1 MDISEFS
8 AVHMAHRFTVPPRKN
23 IETVPTI
30 TVPAITVPPRENIE
44 TVPLITVQVTVTR
57 KNRYGSVSPKTS
69 WGKMVTII
77 YALVGIPL
85 MLLYLSTTGDLL
97 ARSFRRLYGKLCGVS
112 NQKPQ
117 CPCTN
122 PVRVPVTLC
131 LIIVLAYICSGAVLF
146 HRLENWSLL
155 EGSYFCFTSLGTIG
169 FGDLLPGQ
177 NAEEIS
183 LCACS
188 AYILTGMALV
198 AMCFSL
204 VQDEVINLLRYIGAT
219 CTRNKM
225 LKRPQTEGAAPIKRP
240 PMVNKIPPMLQHNS
254 LPRKSNFQRNT
265 PARRSAGAEPL
276 IEYFVP
282 RSVSEFDLSIATG
295 DTPIT
300 GNFLPLTVRVPRK
313 MQNKQKEKMVTFEDE
328 MAVRLNKDPEL
339 QDTSVVDDFN
349 TVKRELKQFKNL
361 KLCEGLKKC
370 DENCS
375 CNAEAE
381 CDICK
386 VIDFT
391 MKKDKL

>member
-1 MDISEFS
+1 MICDPRSSPTTPSYPGYPPHSPYLRRASPPGSPAPKKCCFEHKEPRETFFCCCYTCSGNKTTSILATLGVCCLVLAYTILGAFVFMTLEGGIHHDTAVAASKLDPKSETS
-8 AVHMAHRFTVPPRKN
+8 IPNAGELRA
-23 IETVPTI
+23 ETVDRLWSI
-30 TVPAITVPPRENIE
+30 TENLNILYRENWTRLAAE
-44 TVPLITVQVTVTR
+44 EVLLFQEALFKTLRHSDGGQLGSGTVYYGQQMHKWSFSSSFLYSLTLITTIG
-57 KNRYGSVSPKTS
+57 YGSVSPRTS
-69 WGKMVTII
+69 WGKLVTIL

-97 ARSFRRLYGKLCGVS
+97 ARSFRRLYGKLCGIGS
-112 NQKPQ
+112 QKP
-117 CPCTN
+117 PCSCAN

-225 LKRPQTEGAAPIKRP
+225 LKVRDEECP
-240 PMVNKIPPMLQHNS
+240 
-254 LPRKSNFQRNT
+254 
-265 PARRSAGAEPL
+265 
-276 IEYFVP
+276 
-282 RSVSEFDLSIATG
+282 TG
-295 DTPIT
+295 
-300 GNFLPLTVRVPRK
+300 
-313 MQNKQKEKMVTFEDE
+313 
-328 MAVRLNKDPEL
+328 
-339 QDTSVVDDFN
+339 TS
-349 TVKRELKQFKNL
+349 
-361 KLCEGLKKC
+361 
-370 DENCS
+370 
-375 CNAEAE
+375 
-381 CDICK
+381 
-386 VIDFT
+386 
-391 MKKDKL
+391 

>member
-1 MDISEFS
+1 MTTLLVMRLCRLLSVERAVLTILPYSSRKQNSNSQSSVFTETSFSLRDHFPPTLTTFFTSEFS
-8 AVHMAHRFTVPPRKN
+8 AISGKFSQYKYSKYSCIQTKRQPLYTHFYFSWNNLRFFFPG
-23 IETVPTI
+23 
-30 TVPAITVPPRENIE
+30 
-44 TVPLITVQVTVTR
+44 
-57 KNRYGSVSPKTS
+57 YGSVSPKTS

-225 LKRPQTEGAAPIKRP
+225 LKVRDEESAMGTSWQRPQTEGAAPIKRP

-265 PARRSAGAEPL
+265 PARRSAGEET
-276 IEYFVP
+276 IF
-282 RSVSEFDLSIATG
+282 
-295 DTPIT
+295 
-300 GNFLPLTVRVPRK
+300 RV
-313 MQNKQKEKMVTFEDE
+313 V
-328 MAVRLNKDPEL
+328 L
-339 QDTSVVDDFN
+339 
-349 TVKRELKQFKNL
+349 
-361 KLCEGLKKC
+361 
-370 DENCS
+370 
-375 CNAEAE
+375 
-381 CDICK
+381 
-386 VIDFT
+386 
-391 MKKDKL
+391 